1 MAWSYTLDGGSAAG
15 GSLYLVAMSPA
26 SKSKSK
32 DKKPSKETQKAV
44 PKSPAPANGVSGIP
58 ASAYNPQSG
67 TFYTLET
74 LPTSSTSPLH
84 SNGRFRNIDE
94 TDDHFSASLGA
105 GVEYDSVSNNGSW
118 SGESEDHK
126 EKTSNPPTR
135 LEAIPGAD
143 NDKRE
148 KIRQKNERKH
158 QRQKERRAQELHE
171 RCRSYLMSQKLEAL
185 AQKLVGMGFLHERA
199 TMALILNEGKV
210 EESVTW
216 LLEGGEDADKHRD
229 INLGGG
235 SLKIDIADEL
245 ARIAELEVKYKCTK
259 QEVERAVV
267 GSEGDLD
274 KAADSLSRMKL
285 DPPSVPLKPE
295 ETGDPPTVSN
305 GKASVAVSQNVIR
318 PQVKPNQPS
327 VLQQRRDDK
336 DFNYTKAT
344 VPLVG
349 SSEVG
354 IKNMQP
360 PSNRIIHQSKLEWTK
375 QQVNA
380 AAAAGV
386 AEKRWPG
393 AASNPSV
400 SYPLTSTLQVSPQP
414 PKAETRYVSVGSE
427 YNKVLHPGTSVREPV
442 VMMQRPQTVTTKQ
455 LPATSM
461 SSSPPGNGVSWYP
474 TNSIDMMKSNGL
486 VHQLPVTR
494 NMSPSN
500 LSSNQMFHHQHQ
512 HHHLQYQPQ
521 QHFIPG
527 SSPLES
533 PGASRGG
540 GNGLWNS
547 NSNINMN
554 RTGTASSTLAAA
566 SNLGLFSG
574 GLGSTGSSGAS
585 SPVDWGT
592 ASSMGQLDYNN
603 IDWSLDRGMTSPRPN
618 ITFAGQGSLKNGAQ
632 FYDPAVSGM
641 TMRAAVAAH
650 QSANG
655 VAFAGLQT
663 DGVVANPETSG
674 GGSQEWTSPFEGKDL
689 FSLPR
694 QFVSSPSL

>member
-1 MAWSYTLDGGSAAG
+1 
-15 GSLYLVAMSPA
+15 MSPA

-32 DKKPSKETQKAV
+32 DKKPGKEPQKAG

-94 TDDHFSASLGA
+94 TDDHFGASLGA

-118 SGESEDHK
+118 SGESEDLK
-126 EKTSNPPTR
+126 EKTSNPPSR

-171 RCRSYLMSQKLEAL
+171 RCSGYLMSRKLEAL
-185 AQKLVGMGFLHERA
+185 AQQLVAMGFSHERS

-210 EESVTW
+210 EESVSW
-216 LLEGGEDADKHRD
+216 LFEGGEDADKHRD
-229 INLGGG
+229 VNLGGG
-235 SLKIDIADEL
+235 SLKIDISDEL
-245 ARIAELEVKYKCTK
+245 ARIAELEVNYKCTK

-274 KAADSLSRMKL
+274 KAAESLRRMKL
-285 DPPSVPLKPE
+285 DPPSTPLKPD

-305 GKASVAVSQNVIR
+305 GKASVALSQNVVR
-318 PQVKPNQPS
+318 PEVKPNQPS

-336 DFNYTKAT
+336 DFNYTKAA
-344 VPLVG
+344 VPVVG
-349 SSEVG
+349 SSEAG
-354 IKNMQP
+354 IKNLQ
-360 PSNRIIHQSKLEWTK
+360 PSNRIIHQSKLEWSK
-375 QQVNA
+375 QQVA
-380 AAAAGV
+380 AATAAGV
-386 AEKRWPG
+386 SEKRWPG

-400 SYPLTSTLQVSPQP
+400 SYSLTSTLQVSPQP
-414 PKAETRYVSVGSE
+414 PKAETRYVSTVGSE
-427 YNKVLHPGTSVREPV
+427 YNKVLHPGATVREPV

-461 SSSPPGNGVSWYP
+461 SSSPPPGAAVSWYP

-486 VHQLPVTR
+486 VHQVPVTR
-494 NMSPSN
+494 NLSPSN
-500 LSSNQMFHHQHQ
+500 PSSNQMFHQQ
-512 HHHLQYQPQ
+512 HHHHHHHVQYQPQ
-521 QHFIPG
+521 QHFIPS

-540 GNGLWNS
+540 NALWNNNNNNNS
-547 NSNINMN
+547 NSN
-554 RTGTASSTLAAA
+554 RTGTALSTLAAA
-566 SNLGLFSG
+566 SNLGLF
-574 GLGSTGSSGAS
+574 STGSSGAS

-592 ASSMGQLDYNN
+592 ASSMGQMDYAN
-603 IDWSLDRGMTSPRPN
+603 IDWSLDRGLTSPRPN
-618 ITFAGQGSLKNGAQ
+618 HIFLGQGPLKNGGQ
-632 FYDPAVSGM
+632 FYEPAAVSGLTM
-641 TMRAAVAAH
+641 MRAAAAPNG
-650 QSANG
+650 NG
-655 VAFAGLQT
+655 VSFAGLQT
-663 DGVVANPETSG
+663 DGGVAKQETSAG
-674 GGSQEWTSPFEGKDL
+674 GQEWTSPFEGKDL